1 MLIFKASA
9 NIFYVCCSQLSQVKS
24 FSKGQVYASAT
35 DCLTGQVS
43 LEEFSRLMKQQEKM
57 DELRQFG
64 LTEEEISI
72 KLRHD
77 TMLHEKVCKNQSS
90 LKYLLCFSIQLSVYH
105 GQNSMDT
112 ICMMIYGQ

>member
-1 MLIFKASA
+1 MLIFKASV

-64 LTEEEISI
+64 LTEQEISI

-77 TMLHEKVCKNQSS
+77 TMLHEKVCKNHS
-90 LKYLLCFSIQLSVYH
+90 LLLNTCCVSLFSFQCIMARIQWI
-105 GQNSMDT
+105 QFA
-112 ICMMIYGQ
+112 